1 MLSLCIALGLILAS
15 GILIGVVLACKK
27 FGDLNKDGEVNIDD
41 AKIVA
46 DINKD
51 GKVDQADLA
60 IAKNA
65 MKEAAK
71 QVTAVLGEKKK

>member
-1 MLSLCIALGLILAS
+1 MSIYIALGLMFVS
-15 GILIGVVLACKK
+15 GILIGVVLTANKII
-27 FGDLNKDGEVNIDD
+27 DLNKDGEIDVDD

-51 GKVDQADLA
+51 GKVDQKDLA
-60 IAKNA
+60 IAKETL
-65 MKEAAK
+65 KTAAK

>member
-1 MLSLCIALGLILAS
+1 MSIYIALGLMLVS
-15 GILIGVVLACKK
+15 GILIGIVLAANKII
-27 FGDLNKDGEVNIDD
+27 DLNKDGEVDVDD

-60 IAKNA
+60 IAKDA
-65 MKEAAK
+65 MKAAAK